1 MAAALKLGSIPIEIV
16 RKDIKNV
23 HLSVLP
29 PNGAV
34 RMSVPRRMTDAAVRA
49 FAISKLSWIK
59 QNQKR
64 LVSQEREP
72 PREFLDRESHYVW
85 GRRYLLKLVETQGA
99 PVVALKHR
107 ILMLHAKPDLA
118 TERRQEVLAAW
129 YREQLRA
136 ALPPVIA
143 KWERL
148 LGVRV
153 ERVFVQQMKTK
164 WGSANPKRR
173 FIRLN
178 TELAKKPPE
187 HLDYVVLH
195 EIAHFL
201 SPRHDDRFRAVLDR
215 HLPNWPRLRQ
225 ELNQGPLRQADRSGA
240 YTPVRDPR

>member
-1 MAAALKLGSIPIEIV
+1 VGALKLGSIPIQIV

-49 FAISKLSWIK
+49 FAISKLAWIK

-64 LVSQEREP
+64 LVAQEREP

-99 PVVALKHR
+99 PFVTLKHR
-107 ILMLHAKPDLA
+107 TLVLHARPDLS
-118 TERRQEVLAAW
+118 TERRQEILASW

-173 FIRLN
+173 TIRLN
-178 TELAKKPPE
+178 TELAKKPAE

-195 EIAHFL
+195 EMAHFI
-201 SPRHDDRFRAVLDR
+201 SPRHDDRFRNVLDQ
-215 HLPNWPRLRQ
+215 HMSNWSSIRG
-225 ELNQGPLRQADRSGA
+225 ELNTGQLSSHGSRRG
-240 YTPVRDPR
+240 TR